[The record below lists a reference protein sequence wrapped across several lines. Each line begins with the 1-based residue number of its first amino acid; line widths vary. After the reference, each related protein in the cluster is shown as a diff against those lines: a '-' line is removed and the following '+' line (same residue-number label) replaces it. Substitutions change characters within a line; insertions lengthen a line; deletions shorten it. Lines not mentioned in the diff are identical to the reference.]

1 MAIVQTQCTI
11 FKVNLLKGTENF
23 NVGSPYTY
31 KIALYTIDAN
41 LNADTLA
48 YTTTDEITGTGYT
61 AGGEVLTPTVPSSGS
76 GTAYVSFAN
85 VTWFPA
91 SFTTGGAL
99 IYNSTTGAAVAALN
113 FGSDKTAS
121 SVIGFTVTFPTNDAS
136 NAILRISQEFIMI
149 KEKQGFGDNAV
160 ATLQANAII
169 PEGMGV
175 EGFYQVECRDAAGN
189 LKWEEEFPNLV
200 VAVGKEL
207 LLDTLL
213 TTSGTYTTVGPF
225 LGLINNSTTF
235 AAADTMTSK
244 TWTELTTYT
253 VGGSAVRG
261 TAVFAAASSSGLTPS
276 NISTSAATAITYT
289 MTGSATVYGCF
300 LVTGTGAVSTL
311 SSTAGVL
318 YSEGNFAT
326 AKTVTSGDTVSVTYS
341 TTATS

>member
-1 MAIVQTQCTI
+1 M
-11 FKVNLLKGTENF
+11 
-23 NVGSPYTY
+23 
-31 KIALYTIDAN
+31 
-41 LNADTLA
+41 
-48 YTTTDEITGTGYT
+48 
-61 AGGEVLTPTVPSSGS
+61 
-76 GTAYVSFAN
+76 
-85 VTWFPA
+85 
-91 SFTTGGAL
+91 
-99 IYNSTTGAAVAALN
+99 
-113 FGSDKTAS
+113 
-121 SVIGFTVTFPTNDAS
+121 
-136 NAILRISQEFIMI
+136 M